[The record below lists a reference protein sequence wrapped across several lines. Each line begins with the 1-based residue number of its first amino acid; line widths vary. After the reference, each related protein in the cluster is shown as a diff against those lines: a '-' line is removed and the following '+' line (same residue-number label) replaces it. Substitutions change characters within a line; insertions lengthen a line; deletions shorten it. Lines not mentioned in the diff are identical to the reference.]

1 MTDLFKDLV
10 KAWEERVRS
19 PFLGSIGIAFVACN
33 WKPIFF
39 LLFSGEPVLERFA
52 FFDSNTSSVTLFWN
66 PLWIGFLLTL
76 AIPWLKFMGA
86 LIAKAP
92 TTLLNSLQGDLASER
107 RIHAFEKAAD
117 EEEAKA
123 RLEAAQ
129 EQRRIDAAKRLEE
142 ATKIGNQD
150 LVEEIKLERET
161 KTKLKQEK
169 DAIEQIE
176 DRLTGELK
184 ALILEIGKV
193 ENGGVSKGELSLTPS
208 LLEKMEQVLP
218 NVTSTRIGVEIESG
232 TSELSLLGIAES
244 DRQGRWRL
252 TKLGYKLFDRLR
264 SQF

>member
-1 MTDLFKDLV
+1 MTDLFKDII

-107 RIHAFEKAAD
+107 RIHAFAKAAD

-142 ATKIGNQD
+142 AKSVGGNE
-150 LVEEIKLERET
+150 VV
-161 KTKLKQEK
+161 
-169 DAIEQIE
+169 
-176 DRLTGELK
+176 GELLNERK
-184 ALILEIGKV
+184 AKSLDSGQEGRADNFKRNITTVQKAILMMIGDVDSGGISLKRIMGNPKFRDDASKV
-193 ENGGVSKGELSLTPS
+193 FSNP
-208 LLEKMEQVLP
+208 
-218 NVTSTRIGVEIESG
+218 TSTRLEVEAQAG
-232 TSELSLLGIAES
+232 LAWLKN
-244 DRQGRWRL
+244 QGLVTEKYDDTLVL
-252 TKLGYKLFDRLR
+252 TKEGYEVYDRLR
-264 SQF
+264 SEV